1 MAFILFLLELLLPV
15 TVTAGLFYWLSGILP
30 LSNLNRTF
38 ALVIL
43 AILLVALSFIFSV
56 VLDTFTL
63 PLRRRS
69 ANHSI
74 FNRVD
79 ARSRLVKFILAG
91 VVIPIGVF
99 AAALLVRFPGPEPAV
114 TFLFQP
120 RSAASRAPKSKL
132 IGDAVLSSSNPVT
145 KIQGIKT
152 LQTLP
157 ADDAQQQLLRLVQ
170 DDPEALSDAV
180 VSEALSKAI
189 ASYGV
194 ATKPALLAIF
204 NQVDPT
210 GRKGDLST
218 GTDLFHRYFS
228 ASFEGLKKELG
239 DQNPD
244 ANLSSIDAAA
254 AGLQAQLSQVQ
265 ASLAS
270 AGGGDPKLGFVLHT
284 FLGMDIKQDADLLA
298 LGKKVAGDDT
308 YSDGV
313 RGQALLLIG
322 KLGGTNELDVLYTA
336 MQDGSELIR
345 ANALEAIGLLQAKVP
360 ASTKK

>member
-15 TVTAGLFYWLSGILP
+15 TLTAGLFYWLSGILP
-30 LSNLNRTF
+30 LWNLNHTF

-56 VLDTFTL
+56 VLDAITL
-63 PLRRRS
+63 PFRRRS

-99 AAALLVRFPGPEPAV
+99 TVAVLVRFPGPETAITLLLQRRSVSSKASHAV
-114 TFLFQP
+114 
-120 RSAASRAPKSKL
+120 L
-132 IGDAVLSSSNPVT
+132 IGEAILQSANPATKVL
-145 KIQGIKT
+145 GIKT

-157 ADDAQQQLLRLVQ
+157 AADAQQQLLRLLQ
-170 DDPEALSDAV
+170 DDPGTLSDAA

-189 ASYGV
+189 ASYGL
-194 ATKPALLAIF
+194 AAKPELLGIF

-210 GRKGDLST
+210 RRKGDLAS
-218 GTDLFHRYFS
+218 GNDLFQRYFS
-228 ASFEGLKKELG
+228 ASFEGLKKEIG
-239 DQNPD
+239 DQNPA
-244 ANLSSIDAAA
+244 ANLANIDAAA
-254 AGLQAQLSQVQ
+254 AELQAQLSQVQ

-270 AGGGDPKLGFVLHT
+270 AGGGDPRLGFVLHT
-284 FLGMDIKQDADLLA
+284 FLGMDTSQDPDLLA
-298 LGKKVAGDDT
+298 LAKKVAADDT

-313 RGQALLLIG
+313 RGLAILLIG
-322 KLGGTNELDVLYTA
+322 KLGGSNELDGLYAT
-336 MQDGSELIR
+336 MQGGSELLQ
-345 ANALEAIGLLQAKVP
+345 AKALEAIGLLQAKEP
-360 ASTKK
+360 ASKTK